1 MSYEITRI
9 QTGYPLSD
17 QIRRRMYFNPGIHQL
32 CTEEEF
38 FLHLVYPSQRCWEPL
53 IINLQQQ

>member
-1 MSYEITRI
+1 MSYVIIRI

-17 QIRRRMYFNPGIHQL
+17 QIRQRMYFNPGIHQL

-38 FLHLVYPSQRCWEPL
+38 FLHLVTLVGGAGRSL
-53 IINLQQQ
+53 ILNYNKQ